1 MPADYYHVLEVT
13 PRASQEVITA
23 AWKAL
28 VKQYS
33 DDHKV
38 FCALNDA
45 HAVLSDPDKRRAYD
59 AGRKKTDKVF
69 GSYKIVKELA
79 EGGFG
84 VTYLAEHIISGSPV
98 CIKHA
103 HEVSPQD
110 EQILLEEAKAIWDL
124 RHYGIPNIRDIIR
137 LPDGSLALAMSYI
150 PGPTLHQIIEKHK
163 KLDPEHVAWIT
174 DRALNT
180 LKFLHFNGVV
190 HGDVK
195 PQNLII
201 QEQNHGM
208 VLVDY
213 GLSAIRPGRGAMAKG
228 YTPYFAPPEQISGS
242 VLLPESDFF
251 SLGVTMI
258 YALGGSIDGRRVP
271 SNTPDP
277 MCNFIKRLL
286 VHDVLGRPNWQKE
299 DLHATFLK
307 VREESFGRR
316 MSNMKPL
323 PKM

>member
-1 MPADYYHVLEVT
+1 MPADFYNVLEVT

-28 VKQYS
+28 TKVYS
-33 DDHKV
+33 SDHKV

-45 HAVLSDPDKRRAYD
+45 HETLGDVVKRKAYD
-59 AGRKKTDKVF
+59 AARKKTEKVI
-69 GSYKIVKELA
+69 GSYRLIRQLA

-84 VTYLAEHIISGSPV
+84 QTYLAEHIISGSPV

-103 HEVSPQD
+103 HQVSPQD
-110 EQILLEEAKAIWDL
+110 EQLLLEEAKAIWDL

-137 LPDGSLALAMSYI
+137 LPDSSLALVMSYI
-150 PGPTLHQIIEKHK
+150 PGPTLAEIIDKHK

-174 DRALNT
+174 DSAINT
-180 LKFLHFNGVV
+180 LKYLHFHGVV

-195 PQNLII
+195 PQNMII
-201 QEQNHGM
+201 QQDNHGM

-213 GLSAIRPGRGAMAKG
+213 GLSAIRPGRGSASKG
-228 YTPYFAPPEQISGS
+228 YTPYFAPPEQINGQA
-242 VLLPESDFF
+242 LLPESDFY

-271 SNTPDP
+271 TNTPDS
-277 MCNFIKRLL
+277 MCDFIKKLL

-299 DLHATFLK
+299 DLHETFVQ
-307 VREESFGRR
+307 VREKSFGRR